1 MNKNLLL
8 TLIGLSLVI
17 VSACKTVS
25 AIDETGKVNITGSLV
40 DEQQRSLKNA
50 SLVING
56 QSFKTDTNGDYSVTF
71 PDDLIEAVGWKIG
84 DTLEWVD
91 NNDGSFTLKK
101 IN

>member
-1 MNKNLLL
+1 M
-8 TLIGLSLVI
+8 TS
-17 VSACKTVS
+17 
-25 AIDETGKVNITGSLV
+25 NIYEEYWGGTDKQKQSWILPV
-40 DEQQRSLKNA
+40 DGCCNH
-50 SLVING
+50 
-56 QSFKTDTNGDYSVTF
+56 TNGDASITF